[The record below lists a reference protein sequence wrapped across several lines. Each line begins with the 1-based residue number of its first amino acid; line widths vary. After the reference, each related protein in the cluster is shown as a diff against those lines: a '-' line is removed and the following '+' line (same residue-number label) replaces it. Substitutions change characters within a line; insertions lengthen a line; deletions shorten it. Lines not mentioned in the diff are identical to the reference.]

1 MFLSRVKDEKGT
13 TIINAFQK
21 ILDESNRKPKK
32 IWVEKGS
39 ESYNE
44 SMKSFLQNNNIE
56 TCLTHNEEK
65 SVFAERFIINL
76 KNEIYKEMISISK
89 DVYIDKLDQ
98 IVTKYASSYHVK
110 IKMKPFDA
118 NSSMHVEF
126 NRDNNR

>member
-89 DVYIDKLDQ
+89 DVYIDKLD
-98 IVTKYASSYHVK
+98 
-110 IKMKPFDA
+110 
-118 NSSMHVEF
+118 
-126 NRDNNR
+126 